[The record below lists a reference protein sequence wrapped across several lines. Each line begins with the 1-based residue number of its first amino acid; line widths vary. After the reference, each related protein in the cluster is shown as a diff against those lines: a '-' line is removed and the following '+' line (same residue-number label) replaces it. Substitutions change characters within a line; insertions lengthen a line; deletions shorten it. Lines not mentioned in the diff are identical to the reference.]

1 MKLNLKV
8 IPNAK
13 EERILEENDRLRVY
27 VKKQA
32 FKGEAN
38 KALIELLARHFNVKK
53 KNIRIIL
60 GEKSREK
67 VVEIL

>member
-1 MKLNLKV
+1 MKINLKV

-13 EERILEENDRLRVY
+13 EERILEEGDRLRIY

-38 KALIELLARHFNVKK
+38 KALIELLARHFKVKK
-53 KNIRIIL
+53 QNIRIVL
-60 GEKSREK
+60 GEKSKEK